1 MATWAIGDIQGCFD
15 EFESLLR
22 AIDFRPDRDR
32 LWLVGDLVNR
42 GPQSLKVLRFVRA
55 LGDSAITVLGNHD
68 LHLLAVAA
76 GHGQIKRGDTLQSVL
91 DAPDRDALL
100 DWLRAQ
106 PLFHFDPNLG
116 VAMVHAALAPGW
128 SIADAAGH
136 AGEVEAALRRD
147 PDNYFQHMY
156 GDTPHRWEDALH
168 GAQRLRVITDYLTR
182 VRFCRP
188 DGTYD
193 MRAKGPPGTQPDGF
207 LPWYELPARASAGT
221 PVVFGHWSAVGVI
234 VRDDVYA
241 LDTGCVWGR
250 QLSALNLDEWRW
262 VSVECPRQG
271 RDPRVAL
278 TPI

>member
-15 EFESLLR
+15 EFEALLR
-22 AIDFRPDRDR
+22 AIDFRADRDR

-42 GPQSLKVLRFVRA
+42 GPQSLEVLRFVRA
-55 LGDSAITVLGNHD
+55 LGGSAITVLGNHD
-68 LHLLAVAA
+68 LHLLAIAA
-76 GHGQIKRGDTLQSVL
+76 GQGQIKRGDTLQSVL

-100 DWLRAQ
+100 DWLRAR
-106 PLFHFDPNLG
+106 PLFHFDANLG

-128 SIADAAGH
+128 GIADAMAR
-136 AGEVEAALRRD
+136 ASEVETALRQGSD
-147 PDNYFQHMY
+147 AYFRHMY
-156 GDTPHRWEDALH
+156 GETPHRWDDALC

-182 VRFCRP
+182 VRFCRT

-193 MRAKGPPGTQPDGF
+193 MRAKGSPGTQPDGF
-207 LPWYELPARASAGT
+207 LPWYDLPARASAGT
-221 PVVFGHWSAVGVI
+221 PIVFGHWSAVGVI
-234 VRDDVYA
+234 ARDDVYA

-271 RDPRVAL
+271 RDPRL
-278 TPI
+278 PLGTR